1 MEKEIIKILSEV
13 SEVKEKDIKL
23 NSKLVDDLE
32 LESLDVVTLVSE
44 FENKYN
50 IEIPDEDI
58 KKFLTVEDIVEYIK
72 SKI

>member
-32 LESLDVVTLVSE
+32 LESLDVVTLISE
-44 FENKYN
+44 FEKKYN
-50 IEIPDEDI
+50 IEILDEDI
-58 KKFLTVEDIVEYIK
+58 KKFITVEDIIEYIK
-72 SKI
+72 SKK